1 MPLPEKMTESQIKRR
16 VSEISESSMP
26 IFEALF
32 QKHAQYIRQQRD
44 LEARA
49 IGVAILEALNALE
62 QIVYQSQQPL
72 NSGLGQFTA

>member
-1 MPLPEKMTESQIKRR
+1 MPLPSKMTESQIIRM
-16 VSEISESSMP
+16 VVTLNESSLP

-32 QKHAQYIRQQRD
+32 QKHAQYIRQERD

-62 QIVYQSQQPL
+62 QIVSKRQPL
-72 NSGLGQFTA
+72 NSGLGEFIA